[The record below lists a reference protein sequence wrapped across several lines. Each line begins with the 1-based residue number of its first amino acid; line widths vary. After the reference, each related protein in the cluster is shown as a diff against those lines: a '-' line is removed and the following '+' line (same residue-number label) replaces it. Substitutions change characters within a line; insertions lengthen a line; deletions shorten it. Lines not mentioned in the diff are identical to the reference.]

1 MAALGKW
8 LARLTAPLA
17 TTALAVLL
25 PVAAWASSDSILTD
39 IAQRRRG
46 GILGG
51 IGLLCCLGV
60 VLVVVAV
67 LVLLMM
73 RRSRPPRP

>member
-25 PVAAWASSDSILTD
+25 PVAAWASSDLTD
-39 IAQRRRG
+39 VAVRRRG

-67 LVLLMM
+67 LVLLLM